1 MWTRIITLAWKEFL
15 ALFKEKQSR
24 FVVIAPPLI
33 QVLIFGYAA
42 TFDLNR
48 APFAVYD
55 QDHGAAAH
63 ALVARFEASDNFKLI
78 GAVDSEARARAV
90 IDDGQALLVLRIAP
104 NFSRRLRGDG
114 TTHVQAILDARNSNT
129 AMLALNY
136 SREIVDGFNREW
148 ARTHPAPAST
158 GTVEVRAWFNPNL
171 ESRWFFLPG
180 IVGMITLVVTMTVV
194 SLSVARERE
203 QGTFDQLLVTP
214 ITPAEI
220 ILGKSL
226 PGLAIGMFEASM
238 ITLVAVFWFNI
249 PLLGSLLT
257 LYAGLLLFLLS
268 AIGMGLMISA
278 LSVTL
283 QQALLGSFLFMVPA
297 VILSGFAT
305 PISNMPMAVQYIT
318 YADPLRY
325 FLVIIR
331 AVFLEGASFPVLA
344 KQFWPMAVIALASL
358 SAAGWLFRHRLN

>member
-1 MWTRIITLAWKEFL
+1 MWTRILALAWKEFL

-63 ALVARFEASDNFKLI
+63 ALVAKFDASRNFTLI
-78 GAVDSEARARAV
+78 GNVDSERQARAM

-104 NFSRRLRGDG
+104 DFERTLQRGG
-114 TTHVQAILDARNSNT
+114 SAHVQAILDARNSNT

-136 SREIVDGFNREW
+136 SREIVDGFNRDW
-148 ARTHPAPAST
+148 SQTHGLPASAARLQM
-158 GTVEVRAWFNPNL
+158 RAWFNPNL

-214 ITPAEI
+214 ITPPEI

-226 PGLAIGMFEASM
+226 PGLAIGVFEASM
-238 ITLVAVFWFNI
+238 ITLVAVLWFNI
-249 PLLGSLLT
+249 PLLGSLFT

-283 QQALLGSFLFMVPA
+283 QQALLGTFLFMVPA

-331 AVFLEGASFPVLA
+331 AVFLEGASLPVLLD
-344 KQFWPMAVIALASL
+344 QFWPMALIAMVSL